1 MQIILVTLF
10 FVVSTVVIVFAIRF
24 SPKNKMLRSL
34 KETKAKP
41 VSSIQSGNYEKIIG
55 KALFVKQTMTAPISG
70 RTCIFYH
77 AEVRQKRGKRWDII
91 IDDKQTTNFFLDCN
105 GEMVIIK
112 MDESPSYYEVILD
125 KDHKTSSGFLK
136 DAPMR
141 LENYLKRYGKESTN
155 FLGMNKLIKYREGII
170 EPNEK
175 IVVKGIAEWKELK
188 EPIEGYNYSK
198 ILTFK
203 GSETQKLYITDLK
216 EAFKE

>member
-1 MQIILVTLF
+1 MQLILVTLF
-10 FVVSTVVIVFAIRF
+10 FVVSTVILVFAIRF

-41 VSSIQSGNYEKIIG
+41 ISSIQSGNYEKIIG
-55 KALFVKQTMTAPISG
+55 KALFVKETMTAPISG
-70 RTCIFYH
+70 RTCVFYH
-77 AEVRQKRGKRWDII
+77 AEVLQKRHKRWDII
-91 IDDKQTTNFFLDCN
+91 IDDKQITNFFLDCN
-105 GEMVIIK
+105 GEMVIVK
-112 MDESPSYYEVILD
+112 TDESPSYYEVILD

-136 DAPMR
+136 DATMR

-155 FLGMNKLIKYREGII
+155 FLGMNKLIKYREGVI

-188 EPIEGYNYSK
+188 EPIKGYNYSK

-203 GSETQKLYITDLK
+203 GSETQTLYITDLK
-216 EAFKE
+216 EALKE